1 MMSAG
6 RDNFQRAFGGF
17 LSLDVTQIE
26 QIGLAFLDL
35 RGGARQHLRAFEVV
49 GDLDQRI
56 CGNDL
61 DIGARP
67 CRFRP
72 ASRWT
77 DQAFVARIGA
87 YRRRQ
92 HAGHRRDRTID
103 PARLQEP
110 TVRSSAIP
118 QDADERLDFIF
129 PSVAWATDTPSIAV
143 P

>member
-1 MMSAG
+1 MSRRSSRSAWRSWTFGEG
-6 RDNFQRAFGGF
+6 RDSTCVP
-17 LSLDVTQIE
+17 LKW
-26 QIGLAFLDL
+26 LAIWISEF
-35 RGGARQHLRAFEVV
+35 A
-49 GDLDQRI
+49 
-56 CGNDL
+56 GNDL

-67 CRFRP
+67 CHFRP

-110 TVRSSAIP
+110 TARSSAIP

-129 PSVAWATDTPSIAV
+129 PSVAWATDTPCIAV